1 MKYIFIFS
9 IFLGN
14 IAYSNTYFVSTS
26 GLSTNPGTIA
36 QPWSISHAFS
46 NTLANDTVWVKAG
59 NYGVQNLILNASN
72 TTFIG
77 YKNFPWEITP
87 AMPDSLSTFLL
98 SNYDL
103 VYPTIDGANRATAGT
118 GINFGSN
125 KTNITIKNFQIR
137 NYQMGMSIVGRDNLI
152 ENIIANDIGD
162 VNLFYSGVGVS
173 VYGNKNLLKNA
184 FVLNGAAEGI
194 RISGDSN
201 LVQYCKVYCN
211 DTINAMEQ
219 GNPLTKYGDTD
230 YYIYITANTNTK
242 QGKYNVVEYC
252 YLERISRRLAHVGHG
267 GHGFSLTISYN
278 HKPCLVG
285 GGYCYDV
292 TQKDYVV
299 ENNIIRNCTS
309 KNVDE
314 CVMLRG
320 DKVKYNLIEDV
331 TSLSYGTFRIQNSSS
346 YNTFNRCKI
355 KNSYYWKDPSSS
367 SIYRTPGFDF
377 LASYYGDSTALNISS
392 METNSYPWELKL
404 AGHHNT
410 ISNSIFDNV
419 SAAVAFNNYSDF
431 TYPSYHPLN
440 GQAVDRINRKRV
452 ESNSFINCTFIA
464 LKIDTLTTS
473 LVNRPALFTAMRGNS
488 NNVFSNCIFDGFY
501 NFESRNFAINT
512 TTTVVSLHGIIPTN
526 VSFKHC
532 LFNGNNFDSQIISNG
547 TLNPVIASTITA
559 GANNQVAGTFSN
571 CIVNDPLFV
580 DRINRN
586 YHLIVTSPCIDAGT
600 SVALADDFDK
610 NFRPN
615 GVTHDIGAYEFHNLL
630 SIQDNEHQDNV
641 VSIYPNPSN
650 SFINVKLD
658 LNFVGSLYSIYD
670 ITGKVIVSGLI
681 KSENT
686 IVDMSYLSNGIY
698 MFRVGESLKQT
709 FKVLKQ

>member
-152 ENIIANDIGD
+152 ENI
-162 VNLFYSGVGVS
+162 
-173 VYGNKNLLKNA
+173 
-184 FVLNGAAEGI
+184 
-194 RISGDSN
+194 
-201 LVQYCKVYCN
+201 
-211 DTINAMEQ
+211 MEQ

-346 YNTFNRCKI
+346 YNKFNRCKI